1 MTSSKTVV
9 IIGASFA
16 GLSAFNKFQEQSKKS
31 PGKIKAILIEK
42 HSHFNHIPE
51 FSEGIVNPDF
61 TEKIF
66 IPYTSLIQKGDNDN
80 SIIQDEV
87 KSVFKDKVA
96 LKSGKEIKFDYLII
110 ATGQESNGPARLKF
124 QNKEDG
130 VQAFKDLNSEIVKS
144 KRILVIGGGIVGAE
158 VSSHI
163 AATYP
168 DKEVTIVHTNKDL
181 LSEDY
186 SKKVINKLKAKLTK
200 LRIKFIFN
208 ERISADINT
217 PLLELKSRE
226 RTLTTNNGNDIVTDL
241 PILCAG
247 GRPITDFM
255 ETIVPS
261 DPSTQPILDFR
272 TGAIRVNS
280 RLQLEDKAYPNIF
293 AVGDCNNL
301 PRNNKYASIAMEQA
315 EHVATNLI
323 KLINN
328 PNVSLT
334 EFKTPKDIFMIKTAK
349 GTGIG
354 YVNGFVPP
362 SFLIGL
368 AIRNNLFLKMIAG
381 KLNVKNWI

>member
-1 MTSSKTVV
+1 MTSIKTVV

-186 SKKVINKLKAKLTK
+186 
-200 LRIKFIFN
+200 
-208 ERISADINT
+208 
-217 PLLELKSRE
+217 
-226 RTLTTNNGNDIVTDL
+226 
-241 PILCAG
+241 
-247 GRPITDFM
+247 
-255 ETIVPS
+255 
-261 DPSTQPILDFR
+261 
-272 TGAIRVNS
+272 
-280 RLQLEDKAYPNIF
+280 
-293 AVGDCNNL
+293 
-301 PRNNKYASIAMEQA
+301 
-315 EHVATNLI
+315 
-323 KLINN
+323 
-328 PNVSLT
+328 
-334 EFKTPKDIFMIKTAK
+334 
-349 GTGIG
+349 
-354 YVNGFVPP
+354 
-362 SFLIGL
+362 
-368 AIRNNLFLKMIAG
+368 
-381 KLNVKNWI
+381 